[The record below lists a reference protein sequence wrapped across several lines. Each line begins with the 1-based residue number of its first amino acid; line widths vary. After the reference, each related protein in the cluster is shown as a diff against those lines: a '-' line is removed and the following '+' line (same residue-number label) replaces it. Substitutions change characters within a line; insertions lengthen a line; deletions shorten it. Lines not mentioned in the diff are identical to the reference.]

1 MIPIPFLYHCVSQM
15 TNIKSDR
22 SLFHWWHEHGHE
34 ALYMFNLKLW
44 NTSAVTE
51 KFAPDVKFT
60 QPEFPLIKLD
70 KFVHSHLNLFICLS
84 FLFFPNQTFLLKPAR
99 KTIDFFFSFCKFCL
113 RFILLRPEFSSQTPT
128 WNSSIGFVPY
138 NHYAQHGGFPRR
150 PTGNMKQTKG
160 KMWIQMCSHSFQT
173 SQPICQNIHE
183 NVGPSGQPWIF
194 NIFPHIF
201 DMEKFWL
208 TFLGAFRG

>member
-1 MIPIPFLYHCVSQM
+1 MTPIPFLYHCVSQM

-22 SLFHWWHEHGHE
+22 SLFHWWNEHGHE

-113 RFILLRPEFSSQTPT
+113 RFILLRRSFPLRRLRGIPQLGLFLIIIMLSMAVSQEDQQEI
-128 WNSSIGFVPY
+128 WSRQKRKGGYKCVPI
-138 NHYAQHGGFPRR
+138 HSR
-150 PTGNMKQTKG
+150 PLNPFARIFT
-160 KMWIQMCSHSFQT
+160 KMWGLQGSLEYSTYFHIYSTSKSF
-173 SQPICQNIHE
+173 
-183 NVGPSGQPWIF
+183 G
-194 NIFPHIF
+194 
-201 DMEKFWL
+201 
-208 TFLGAFRG
+208 

>member
-1 MIPIPFLYHCVSQM
+1 
-15 TNIKSDR
+15 
-22 SLFHWWHEHGHE
+22 
-34 ALYMFNLKLW
+34 MFNLKLW

-113 RFILLRPEFSSQTPT
+113 RFILLRPEFSSKTPT

-138 NHYAQHGGFPRR
+138 NHYAQPGGFPRR
-150 PTGNMKQTKG
+150 PTGNMKQTKE
-160 KMWIQMCSHSFQT
+160 KKVDT
-173 SQPICQNIHE
+173 
-183 NVGPSGQPWIF
+183 NV
-194 NIFPHIF
+194 
-201 DMEKFWL
+201 
-208 TFLGAFRG
+208 FLFIPDLSTHLPEYSRKCGAFRAALNIQHISTYIRHRKVLVDILALLDF